1 MPIDPN
7 IALSYRPPQFESPV
21 NQMTNVLQMQNA
33 QQTNQL
39 NEFGLQERQRSMES
53 ANALRGLF
61 AQPDFDPNSED
72 GYRAVSRIDP
82 AQATAMRKDRLAQ
95 LKSQSDIDKSDFE
108 TASKRFGAYK
118 QTMGSLSKAPNLTR
132 DMVVRAGR
140 QMVQMGVMPQA
151 MFDDGIADLPEDPV
165 QLRAALEDDLRT
177 QLTPEQMFSVFS
189 PKVATVDNSQQIFR
203 VDDNPN
209 SRTFGQRIGA
219 PAVQKMQSPDSVAS
233 QTTTRRGQDMADARS
248 KEANRLK
255 QQELDAQGQPS
266 NAPVLGVPM
275 PTVFPWSNQ
284 SNPKDANKVKAN
296 EQTRGAKEIEKD
308 IDFAKKENDA
318 AAAAKRFIELNKNTP
333 TGGLVDR
340 VGMTRSLQGLG
351 SEYSEMESITAKL
364 APSMRAEGSGS
375 TSDFD
380 GKQFERATVG
390 VDKPKTTNENIAK
403 GVIARA
409 QNFQEYADFRQ
420 TYLEQNG
427 TLQGADRFWKDY
439 SNKNPIFDP
448 NKEGTFA
455 LNPSRKTWR
464 QHFQSGTPA
473 AAPGEGQRNVT
484 VDY

>member
-1 MPIDPN
+1 
-7 IALSYRPPQFESPV
+7 
-21 NQMTNVLQMQNA
+21 
-33 QQTNQL
+33 
-39 NEFGLQERQRSMES
+39 
-53 ANALRGLF
+53 
-61 AQPDFDPNSED
+61 
-72 GYRAVSRIDP
+72 
-82 AQATAMRKDRLAQ
+82 
-95 LKSQSDIDKSDFE
+95 
-108 TASKRFGAYK
+108 
-118 QTMGSLSKAPNLTR
+118 
-132 DMVVRAGR
+132 
-140 QMVQMGVMPQA
+140 
-151 MFDDGIADLPEDPV
+151 
-165 QLRAALEDDLRT
+165 
-177 QLTPEQMFSVFS
+177 
-189 PKVATVDNSQQIFR
+189 
-203 VDDNPN
+203 
-209 SRTFGQRIGA
+209 
-219 PAVQKMQSPDSVAS
+219 
-233 QTTTRRGQDMADARS
+233 MADARS
-248 KEANRLK
+248 KEANKLK

-340 VGMTRSLQGLG
+340 MGVTRGLQSLG

-409 QNFQEYADFRQ
+409 QNSQEYADFRQ

-464 QHFQSGTPA
+464 QHFQAGNPA
-473 AAPGEGQRNVT
+473 AAPGEGLSAAEAAELADLRQRLKK
-484 VDY
+484 